1 MRVAGIVRSPGWARR
16 LACAAVG
23 VELVHIALVLF
34 LRNSIVLVSC
44 LQIFLPVLAAVACLR
59 NRHVSQSSRDR
70 RAWVL
75 LASAF
80 ALWTV
85 AQVCY
90 YVELYFLPPDSVFR
104 SVDDVLWLFFAV
116 PLLLVLSG
124 SLEGNLNWVSW
135 MDQVQAFLFYSVV
148 MVMVYSRPSIL
159 TFDKAYSVQNVAL
172 LLSCVLRYSAA
183 ATDHERRFFGR
194 LGAYLLTYSICSAVG
209 GALAHRGW
217 APGSMVDLF
226 WTAPLT
232 LFCVLTFLGEA
243 DHHLS
248 SRKKLRLQD
257 EFSRYLHDLSALGLA
272 VLSMGASIYLTLHWT
287 LRGSVCL
294 MCSFALFAARTCGRE
309 RELHRANERL
319 QESVLQDALTGLG
332 NRACLRQH
340 LGHLLTGAA
349 KSHHHAVAA
358 LFVDLDRF
366 KSINDSLGHEVGDK
380 VITEV
385 ASRIKASCQSGSVV
399 CRLGGDEFVVVLEGD
414 LAHSAEHAATKILN
428 EIRAPLW
435 LDSKMLQL
443 SGSIGV
449 AITRG
454 DDEPDTLL
462 RKADYAMYRAKRLG
476 KNRVEVSDAAM
487 HANAHAGYMLE
498 AELRDCLER
507 EQIGIYLQPIYSLEK
522 NDVCGFEALARW
534 SHPQLGMIPPS
545 EFIPLAEETGMILEL
560 GRQVLAR
567 ACRAVTLWNK
577 TWNTH
582 LWVSVNVS
590 ARQFSDADLISSLLQ
605 TLASTEMDPNLLHLE
620 ITESVLLVGEDAVA
634 KVLLEAQRCGME
646 ISLDDFGT
654 GYSSLS
660 HLLSFPTDEVKIDCS
675 FVRGLHQDVRR
686 AELVRTVLQLG
697 RSLHKRVIAEGVET
711 DEELQALQ
719 EMGCKY
725 AQGELFAKSFPVEN
739 LAALAPFAVTNMPTG
754 VGRRKYGVV

>member
-1 MRVAGIVRSPGWARR
+1 MRFAGIVRSSSWAQG

-23 VELVHIALVLF
+23 LEIIHLALLLF
-34 LRNSIVLVSC
+34 LRNPVVIVSC
-44 LQIFLPVLAAVACLR
+44 LQILFPMLAVVACLR
-59 NRHVSQSSRDR
+59 NRYISRSSRDR
-70 RAWVL
+70 RAWAL
-75 LASAF
+75 LTIAF
-80 ALWTV
+80 VLWTI

-90 YVELYFLPPDSVFR
+90 YVELYLLPPDSAFR

-124 SLEGNLNWVSW
+124 SLEGKLNWVSW
-135 MDQVQAFLFYSVV
+135 MDQVQAFLFYLVV

-159 TFDKAYSVQNVAL
+159 TFDKAYSIQNLAL
-172 LLSCVLRYSAA
+172 LLSCALRYSAA
-183 ATDHERRFFGR
+183 ATDHEKRFFGR
-194 LGAYLLTYSICSAVG
+194 LEVYLLAYSCCSALG

-217 APGSMVDLF
+217 APGGMVDLF
-226 WTAPLT
+226 WTGPLC
-232 LFCVLTFLGEA
+232 LFCVLTFLGET
-243 DHHLS
+243 D
-248 SRKKLRLQD
+248 SRLNSKKRLRPRD
-257 EFSRYLHDLSALGLA
+257 EFTRYLHDLSALGLA

-294 MCSFALFAARTCGRE
+294 VCSFALFALRTCWRE

-319 QESVLQDALTGLG
+319 HESVLQDALTGLG

-340 LGHLLTGAA
+340 LGQLLTGAA

-366 KSINDSLGHEVGDK
+366 KAINDSLGHEVGDR

-385 ASRIKASCQSGSVV
+385 ASRIRAACQSGAVV

-414 LAHSAEHAATKILN
+414 LAHRAEHAATTILN

-462 RKADYAMYRAKRLG
+462 RKADHAMYRAKRLG
-476 KNRVEVSDAAM
+476 KNRVEVCDAAL
-487 HANAHAGYMLE
+487 HSDAHAGYMLE
-498 AELRDCLER
+498 AELRECLER
-507 EQIGIYLQPIYSLEK
+507 EEIGICLQPIYSLEK

-534 SHPQLGMIPPS
+534 PHPRMGTIHPG
-545 EFIPLAEETGMILEL
+545 EFIPLAEETGMIVEL

-567 ACRAVTLWNK
+567 ACRAVTLWNR

-582 LWVSVNVS
+582 LSVSVNIS
-590 ARQFSDADLISSLLQ
+590 ARQFSDADLIPSLLQ
-605 TLASTEMDPNLLHLE
+605 ILAGAEMDPHLLHLE

-634 KVLLEAQRCGME
+634 KVLIEAQRCGMQ

-660 HLLSFPTDEVKIDCS
+660 HLLSFPTDEVKIDRS

-686 AELVRTVLQLG
+686 AELVRTVIQLG
-697 RSLHKRVIAEGVET
+697 RSLHKRVVAEGVET

-725 AQGELFAKSFPVEN
+725 AQGDLFAKSFPVET
-739 LAALAPFAVTNMPTG
+739 LMALAPFAIANPPRAS
-754 VGRRKYGVV
+754 GRRKYGLV